1 MAGEETSMILRDASL
16 QEEIQILPSSGPGI
30 VIHARMP
37 AITFHEG
44 NPELRPC
51 VKGQNQVILPAVVCY
66 NPVRSKLE
74 FSRERYRIPDDN
86 NQW

>member
-1 MAGEETSMILRDASL
+1 MIFRDASS
-16 QEEIQILPSSGPGI
+16 QEEIKILPSSGSGI

-51 VKGQNQVILPAVVCY
+51 VKGQNQMIPPAVVCY
-66 NPVRSKLE
+66 NPIRCKLE
-74 FSRERYRIPDDN
+74 FCGKGYRIPDDN

>member
-1 MAGEETSMILRDASL
+1 MT
-16 QEEIQILPSSGPGI
+16 SSGSGI

-51 VKGQNQVILPAVVCY
+51 VKGQNQMIPPAMVCY
-66 NPVRSKLE
+66 NPIRCKLE
-74 FSRERYRIPDDN
+74 FCREGYRIPDNN

>member
-1 MAGEETSMILRDASL
+1 MISRDASL
-16 QEEIQILPSSGPGI
+16 PEEIRILSSSGSGI

-51 VKGQNQVILPAVVCY
+51 VKGQNQVIPPAVVCN
-66 NPVRSKLE
+66 NPIRSKLE
-74 FSRERYRIPDDN
+74 FCRKRYRIPDDN

>member
-1 MAGEETSMILRDASL
+1 MISRDASL
-16 QEEIQILPSSGPGI
+16 QEEIRILSSSGSGI

-44 NPELRPC
+44 NPELRPR
-51 VKGQNQVILPAVVCY
+51 VKGQNQVILPAAVCN
-66 NPVRSKLE
+66 NPVRSKLG
-74 FSRERYRIPDDN
+74 FSRKRYRIPDDN

>member
-1 MAGEETSMILRDASL
+1 MISRDASL
-16 QEEIQILPSSGPGI
+16 QEEIRILSSSGSGI

-51 VKGQNQVILPAVVCY
+51 VKGQNQMIPPARICY
-66 NPVRSKLE
+66 NPIQVRLLQG
-74 FSRERYRIPDDN
+74 RVLNPG
-86 NQW
+86 QQ